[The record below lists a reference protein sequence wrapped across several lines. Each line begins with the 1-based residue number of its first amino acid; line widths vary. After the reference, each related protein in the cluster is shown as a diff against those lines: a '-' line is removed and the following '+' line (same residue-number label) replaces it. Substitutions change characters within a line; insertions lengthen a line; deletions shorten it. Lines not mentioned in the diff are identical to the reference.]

1 MSSAPR
7 PCVKGLILAIVLVLA
22 WTGAAFAQ
30 PINPSAVTI
39 DQIDFRDGPNSVVG
53 EITIDYALA
62 GGSGFVNV
70 LNPAVPSDS
79 GWLVRN
85 LPVFAPSTGY
95 DHSSITTHMDL
106 TQFAGTNGVDVTSA
120 SLTVDYSPSPSAT
133 RSQVESHGASPQ
145 TFPVGSVLNAM
156 GGTGPGGGRVGYQAP
171 PSLINVS
178 FSVAGLPVDLKL
190 QRKHPNVQ
198 TAANQ
203 CAPAAVANSLQ
214 FLENTTLLK
223 VPHDNVKGFKGDNT
237 LVGQLDTKMDR
248 PVGTDRKD
256 FDHSDGVWP
265 MDGKLAYI
273 AMNGLARFLK
283 IKHRVGGFA
292 NNALTPLNGG
302 ADYTSMGVTSQ
313 GAGASFDIDW
323 ILMELMDGEDV
334 EMDLHFLDDPA
345 TPENEEGRHYV
356 EVAGGGRILGMPFLL
371 HLSDS
376 VQSDKD
382 PADTLGTNHVDFDWI
397 TNATGFAHNS
407 NATIDQ
413 IISQSFLAEV
423 DHFPSTSA
431 VFDLIGPSTTE
442 RIRLMGPSTVNV
454 AIGPNGE
461 TTDIDGNGR
470 DQVRTEMVQLDL
482 TGSSPSLGPISLK
495 LRDST
500 KDPCKRSFG
509 EITEDSNTMT
519 GRLDVPPFAPSGT
532 AQSYF
537 DIFFEVTVNSPGGP
551 IVLHNQEAKHM
562 SSTINHKPPATG
574 DFYQPPMQPI
584 QLYTEDNQP
593 SPYSIGPARHVPNPE
608 NVPPICAVSVVYG
621 VGANVTIQDTGT
633 GLATIQVTQQQN
645 ATVDVPSFPIGDQDP
660 VHVTASKQS
669 PGMPSEVELTITD
682 VSGNVTVCDPVLTL
696 QVRDS
701 GKPVDETLNGL
712 SAAEHLVTIA
722 NGRPGLKSLRV
733 TVNGQQLTVAG
744 LKDGETR
751 TLDVSSAM
759 HPGNGNVIVLTAL
772 GKPGGSAEVAIHD

>member
-7 PCVKGLILAIVLVLA
+7 PCAKGLILAIVFVLA

-30 PINPSAVTI
+30 SISPSAVTI
-39 DQIDFRDGPNSVVG
+39 DQIDFRGGPNSVVG
-53 EITIDYALA
+53 EITIDYGLA

-85 LPVFAPSTGY
+85 LPVFDPSAGY
-95 DHSSITTHMDL
+95 DAASITTRLDL
-106 TQFAGTNGVDVTSA
+106 TQFAGANGTDVTSA
-120 SLTVDYSPSPSAT
+120 SLVIDYNPSPSAT

-145 TFPVGSVLNAM
+145 TFPVGSVVNAT
-156 GGTGPGGGRVGYQAP
+156 GGTGPGGEVVGYQAP
-171 PSLINVS
+171 PSLIDVS
-178 FSVAGLPVDLKL
+178 FSPTGAPLLGLKL

-198 TAANQ
+198 AGQNQ

-214 FLENTTLLK
+214 FIANTTPFNLPHPNIPGWGGD
-223 VPHDNVKGFKGDNT
+223 VPNNS
-237 LVGQLDTKMDR
+237 LVGQLDVKTGR
-248 PVGTDRKD
+248 PLGTNR
-256 FDHSDGVWP
+256 STGNGGVWP

-273 AMNGLARFLK
+273 GMNGLAPFFR

-292 NNALTPLNGG
+292 NNAGTPLNGG
-302 ADYTSMGVTSQ
+302 ADYTNMGVTSQ
-313 GAGASFDIDW
+313 GAGASFDVDW
-323 ILMELMDGEDV
+323 ILTELMDGEDV
-334 EMDLHFLDDPA
+334 EMDLHYQ
-345 TPENEEGRHYV
+345 NGGRHYV
-356 EVAGGGRILGMPFLL
+356 EVTGGGRILGMPFLL

-376 VQSDKD
+376 VQSDQD
-382 PADTLGTNHVDFDWI
+382 PTDTQGTHHVDFDWI

-413 IISQSFLAEV
+413 VISQSFGEV
-423 DHFPSTSA
+423 DYFPNTAA
-431 VFDLIGPSTTE
+431 VFDLQGPSGME

-461 TTDIDGNGR
+461 TTDSDGGL
-470 DQVRTEMVQLDL
+470 DLARTEMVQLDL

-500 KDPCKRSFG
+500 KDPFQRSSG
-509 EITEDSNTMT
+509 EIKEISNTMT
-519 GRLDVPPFAPSGT
+519 GRLDVPPFAPTGT
-532 AQSYF
+532 ATSYF
-537 DIFFEVTVNSPGGP
+537 DVFFEVTVNSPIGP
-551 IVLHNQEAKHM
+551 IVLHNKQAKHVHT
-562 SSTINHKPPATG
+562 TIQHKPPATG
-574 DFYQPPMQPI
+574 DTYVSPDQI

-593 SPYSIGPARHVPNPE
+593 SPYQIVAAYHVPNPE
-608 NVPPICAVSVVYG
+608 NVPPICNVSVVYG
-621 VGANVTIQDTGT
+621 VGADVTIQDTGT
-633 GLATIQVTQQQN
+633 GLATIQVTQQKN

-660 VHVTASKQS
+660 VHVTASKQT

-712 SAAEHLVTIA
+712 SATEHLVTIA
-722 NGRPGLKSLRV
+722 NGSPGLKSLRV
-733 TVNGQQLTVAG
+733 TVNGQQLMVAG

-759 HPGNGNVIVLTAL
+759 HPGNGNVIVLTPE
-772 GKPGGSAEVAIHD
+772 GKPGGSAEVAIHN